1 MFKQLFITGTHDG
14 VGKTVVARALLQ
26 VLGGAGKRVTGF
38 KPVIRLAEGASPALR
53 SKELQKLQNAA
64 TVQFD
69 EGIINPVVLGEE
81 GAMPDGEMDYRL
93 ISSQLKR
100 ISGEVDHVIIEGSNG
115 WKSLLSDNRPMSEWV
130 LKERLPVVMV
140 VGIQQG
146 CINHA
151 LLTAQSIIDDGL
163 PLLGWIANR
172 INPCMA
178 HYSGIIDMLSARL
191 SSPLIGEIPYLVRPD
206 QRDLSAYI
214 DASIF
219 NLDCVGSKC

>member
-26 VLGGAGKRVTGF
+26 VLGSAGRRVAAF
-38 KPVIRLAEGASPALR
+38 KPVLRIAEGASPELR
-53 SKELQKLQNAA
+53 SKALQKLQSAA

-69 EGIINPVVLGEE
+69 EEIINPVVLGEE
-81 GAMPDGEMDYRL
+81 GAFPGCEMDYEL
-93 ISSQLKR
+93 ISRQLKR
-100 ISGEVDHVIIEGSNG
+100 LSGELDHVIVEGSTG

-130 LKERLPVVMV
+130 LKEQLPVVMV

-151 LLTAQSIIDDGL
+151 LLTAQSIIDEGL
-163 PLLGWIANR
+163 PLFGWVANR

-178 HYSGIIDMLSARL
+178 HYAGIIDMLSARL
-191 SSPLIGEIPYLVRPD
+191 PCPLIGEIPYLSRPE
-206 QRDLSAYI
+206 QRDLRAYI
-214 DASIF
+214 DAAFFTLPSAEA
-219 NLDCVGSKC
+219 KC